1 MFTGI
6 VSAAVIE
13 DIKKEEDGWILR
25 VAAPLIAPKVQ
36 LGDSVAIDGA
46 CLSVFKVEENVLWFY
61 VSPESIDKTIIRH
74 YTKGTK
80 VNIELPMQPSGYLGG
95 HYVLGHVD
103 TTATVKKI
111 IEGEKAWFFTIHI
124 PEPFTKYVVYKGSI
138 AINGV
143 SLTINQVVD
152 QDIELCIIPI
162 TIEKTNM
169 SLLNENDRV
178 NIEFDILAKYT
189 EQLLLK
195 RENQHVR

>member
-6 VSAAVIE
+6 VASAFIE
-13 DIKKEEDGWILR
+13 AINREENGWILQ
-25 VAAPLIAPKVQ
+25 VAAPQIAPKVQ

-46 CLSVFKVEENVLWFY
+46 CLSVFKVEGEVLWFY
-61 VSPESIDKTIIRH
+61 VSPESIDKTIIRF
-74 YTKGTK
+74 YTQGTK
-80 VNIELPMQPSGYLGG
+80 VNIELPMQPTGFLGG

-103 TTATVKKI
+103 ATATVLNAI
-111 IEGEKAWFFTIHI
+111 PGDKAWFFTISI
-124 PEPFTKYVVYKGSI
+124 PEPFVKYVVYKGSV

-152 QDIELCIIPI
+152 QNIELCIIPI

-169 SLLNENDRV
+169 SLLKENDMV

-195 RENQHVR
+195 RDN